1 MAWLDDPDLIKRR
14 RQSLADAHVAQLECW
29 REGVLADGRPVPHF
43 DPADGGVD
51 ARLLLLLETPGP
63 GPERTR
69 FVSRDNPSGTARN
82 LRRYLDEAGIDRSDF
97 VLWNTVPWIMHPP
110 GARNRT
116 LRKAEID
123 AGLATLPGL
132 LALLP
137 KLKVCL
143 LAGRVATKAGQL
155 VSAHDASIKVMPMP
169 HPSPANVC
177 TSPQVG
183 DRLRAAFSEAAALL
197 NHRE

>member
-1 MAWLDDPDLIKRR
+1 MAWLDDPEVIKERCEALSEARVLPLEAWRQTLLI
-14 RQSLADAHVAQLECW
+14 
-29 REGVLADGRPVPHF
+29 DGKVVPHF
-43 DPADGGVD
+43 DPTDGGID

-63 GPERTR
+63 GAKRTR

-97 VLWNTVPWIMHPP
+97 ILWNTVPWIMHPT
-110 GARNRT
+110 GARNRI

-155 VSAHDASIKVMPMP
+155 VSGHDASIKVIPMP

-183 DRLRAAFSEAAALL
+183 ERLRAAFSEAAAQLDQS
-197 NHRE
+197 

>member
-1 MAWLDDPDLIKRR
+1 MTSLDDPELIEEWRQALSQPHILQFETWRR
-14 RQSLADAHVAQLECW
+14 TLLIEGQS
-29 REGVLADGRPVPHF
+29 VPHF
-43 DPADGGVD
+43 DPADGGID

-82 LRRYLDEAGIDRSDF
+82 LRRYLDEAGIDRREML
-97 VLWNTVPWIMHPP
+97 LWNTVPWIMHPP
-110 GARNRT
+110 GARNRA
-116 LRKAEID
+116 LRKAAID

-137 KLKVCL
+137 RLKVCL
-143 LAGRVATKAGQL
+143 LAGRVAAKAGL
-155 VSAHDASIKVMPMP
+155 IVSAHDPSIGVIPMP

-177 TSPQVG
+177 TSPKVG
-183 DRLRAAFSEAAALL
+183 ERLGAAFSEAAALL
-197 NHRE
+197 NQS